1 MKEARKTTKKIQL
14 KGKTLMANAYVVTI
28 AIEDD
33 VITDITI
40 SGKPNL
46 FVEDTGKSFAR
57 KRPKN
62 VKDVVAVIKLE
73 MIKRGKFIE
82 EVDDG

>member
-1 MKEARKTTKKIQL
+1 MKEARKTTKMIQL

-46 FVEDTGKSFAR
+46 FVEDTCKSFAR